1 MVRLEVLC
9 PPASHPGD
17 TYFRS
22 IKEKTVWPQPLWST
36 VGGDCHGQEHGHA
49 QAGFRWPPQLLWEA
63 GVWEE
68 ASGEEDGRV
77 RGWWEGLLRKCPVFA
92 PYLRLRPHERKSHAA
107 FEEVRF
113 QQFTGNAH
121 FLLKEK
127 KYQQMGWLHKDRC
140 VEVASGGTLRL
151 QQIRSFFKA
160 ILRQ

>member
-1 MVRLEVLC
+1 MSLTFGVHDVDQGEDRVTTAPLEYSWRRLPWTGAWPRPGRVSLAT
-9 PPASHPGD
+9 PAA
-17 TYFRS
+17 
-22 IKEKTVWPQPLWST
+22 
-36 VGGDCHGQEHGHA
+36 VGGRGVRGS
-49 QAGFRWPPQLLWEA
+49 FR
-63 GVWEE
+63 G
-68 ASGEEDGRV
+68 GRWKSE
-77 RGWWEGLLRKCPVFA
+77 GWWEGLLRKCPVFA

-127 KYQQMGWLHKDRC
+127 KYQQMGWLHTDRC

-151 QQIRSFFKA
+151 QQRRSFFKA